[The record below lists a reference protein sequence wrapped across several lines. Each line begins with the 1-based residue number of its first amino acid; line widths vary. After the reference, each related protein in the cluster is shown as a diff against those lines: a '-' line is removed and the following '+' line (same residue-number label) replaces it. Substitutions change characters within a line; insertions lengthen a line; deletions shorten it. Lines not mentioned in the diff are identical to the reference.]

1 MNDVSELAHNYLQKI
16 ETYGKNHDEAMLSVC
31 CREAYQKYSIGLL
44 SEEEY
49 EKIYVLCMTY
59 ADPR

>member
-1 MNDVSELAHNYLQKI
+1 MTQLAKDYLQKI
-16 ETYGKNHDEAMLSVC
+16 ETYGKSHDEAMLSHC
-31 CREAYQKYSIGLL
+31 CKEAYQEYRNGRL

-59 ADPR
+59 AYPR

>member
-1 MNDVSELAHNYLQKI
+1 MTQLARDYLQKI
-16 ETYGKNHDEAMLSVC
+16 ETYGKSQDEAMLSHC
-31 CREAYQKYSIGLL
+31 CKEAYRDYRNGRL

-59 ADPR
+59 AYPR